1 MKELVKWGKATPG
14 EDIKRRISRETKLKN
29 KVA

>member
-14 EDIKRRISRETKLKN
+14 EDIKGRISRETKLKN